1 MREGQPAPLRR
12 RIETRRRLLAA
23 AAELFDERGT
33 IGQSVEELSTRAG
46 YTRGAFYSNFATVDE
61 LYLALHQEQSAV
73 VWVRLHHAIDVEVSA
88 PTAETT
94 LDEAVGRLLD
104 SLPGDREWFSL
115 RAVLL
120 AKAAADPA
128 FAGAMSIDR
137 GEVASELGERLAA
150 FARVHGRD
158 PVVGASELAK
168 AVVAAH
174 VGAVGLAPVDADA
187 SRTRRTVV
195 AAVIRG
201 LTEESSPRAPDRED
215 A

>member
-12 RIETRRRLLAA
+12 RSETRRRLLAA

-33 IGQSVEELSTRAG
+33 ISQSVEEISTRAG

-61 LYLALHQEQSAV
+61 LYLALHQEQSAA
-73 VWVRLHHAIDVEVSA
+73 VWTRLHHAIDVEVSA
-88 PTAETT
+88 DAADTT
-94 LDEAVGRLLD
+94 LDEAVAHLLD

-115 RAVLL
+115 RTVLL

-128 FAGAMSIDR
+128 FAEALSIDR
-137 GEVASELGERLAA
+137 GEVAGELGERLVA
-150 FARVHGRD
+150 FARAHGRD
-158 PVVGASELAK
+158 PVVDASVLAK

-174 VGAVGLAPVDADA
+174 VGAVGLSPVDADA
-187 SRTRRTVV
+187 ARTRRTVV

-201 LTEESSPRAPDRED
+201 LTDVSGEREPDREHP
-215 A
+215 